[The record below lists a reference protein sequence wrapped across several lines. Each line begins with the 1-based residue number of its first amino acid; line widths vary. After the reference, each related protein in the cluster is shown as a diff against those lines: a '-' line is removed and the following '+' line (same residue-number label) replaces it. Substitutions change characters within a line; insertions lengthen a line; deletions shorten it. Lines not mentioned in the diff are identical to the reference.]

1 MAAIVATDIGLHG
14 FQSYQF
20 RQINP
25 DVFRSLVSGTL
36 LLRFQSYQFR
46 QINPDP
52 EKCTDD
58 GDPKTRFNRINSDRS
73 IPTKLNSVVDW
84 LSFAAF
90 QSYQFRQ
97 INPDQVKFRSG
108 LAVIRSVSIVSIQTD
123 QSRPS

>member
-46 QINPDP
+46 QINPDLTLSKP
-52 EKCTDD
+52 YLDYD
-58 GDPKTRFNRINSDRS
+58 SSFNRINSDRS
-73 IPTKLNSVVDW
+73 IPTYDS
-84 LSFAAF
+84 
-90 QSYQFRQ
+90 
-97 INPDQVKFRSG
+97 
-108 LAVIRSVSIVSIQTD
+108 
-123 QSRPS
+123 